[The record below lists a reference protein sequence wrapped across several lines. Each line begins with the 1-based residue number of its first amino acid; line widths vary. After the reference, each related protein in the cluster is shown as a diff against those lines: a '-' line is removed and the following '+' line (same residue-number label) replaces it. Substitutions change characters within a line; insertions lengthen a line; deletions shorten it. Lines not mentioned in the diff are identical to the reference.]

1 MTRTAWHCPHC
12 DLWHGPHID
21 TCPRGQT
28 AAAAPPDA
36 LPLRSFP
43 PIRKDYAP
51 PPARGAR
58 RGLYDA
64 LGRN

>member
-21 TCPRGQT
+21 TCPHGQK
-28 AAAAPPDA
+28 ASPAQPEA
-36 LPLRSFP
+36 LSTRSFQP
-43 PIRKDYAP
+43 AQKQYAVP
-51 PPARGAR
+51 VRGAR